1 MAPIFIGVRSRHL
14 KTTTT
19 CQSEMLLSFASR
31 PLYHCANKLSGF
43 WAESINLISTERLA
57 FTTENILR
65 SGHVMIG
72 VQPNGGP
79 TPDENS
85 FYKRYEHF
93 NEQAL

>member
-1 MAPIFIGVRSRHL
+1 
-14 KTTTT
+14 
-19 CQSEMLLSFASR
+19 MLLSFASR

-79 TPDENS
+79 TLDE
-85 FYKRYEHF
+85 KALITEAERYRTGLVVNKAHK
-93 NEQAL
+93 ACL